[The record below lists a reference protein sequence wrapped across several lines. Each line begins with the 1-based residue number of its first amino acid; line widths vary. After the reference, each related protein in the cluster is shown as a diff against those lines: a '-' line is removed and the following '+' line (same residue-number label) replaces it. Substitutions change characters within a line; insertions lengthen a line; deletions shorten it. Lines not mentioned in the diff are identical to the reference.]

1 MILRI
6 VRGRVED
13 DRLAAL
19 TAGFTGPFRDIAR
32 TTPGL
37 VRFHAATRA
46 IPDEGRHD
54 LVVVTFWATVDAALA
69 AFDGDLG
76 TVRTLDGI
84 GTHADLDEVAY
95 FEVDESQLRRSATEP
110 AFLRLTL
117 GRMTRGIDAEIQ
129 QELRRRMRDL
139 GPEMTEA
146 YVGRRIIGTDVE
158 IAFISAWTTA
168 PGSRALDRAFWPDI
182 AQRYDT
188 FEVGTYVPLVSG
200 MPAA

>member
-19 TAGFTGPFRDIAR
+19 TAGFTGPFREIAR
-32 TTPGL
+32 NTPGL

-46 IPDEGRHD
+46 IPGEARHD
-54 LVVVTFWATVDAALA
+54 LVVVTFWATVDAALS
-69 AFDGDLG
+69 AFDGDLAA
-76 TVRTLDGI
+76 VRTLDGI
-84 GTHADLDEVAY
+84 GTHAELRDVAY
-95 FEVDESQLRRSATEP
+95 FEIDESQLRRSETEP

-129 QELRRRMRDL
+129 QELRRRMHEL

-158 IAFISAWTTA
+158 IAFISAWAAEPDSNPLDA
-168 PGSRALDRAFWPDI
+168 PFWPDI
-182 AQRYDT
+182 SERYDA

-200 MPAA
+200 MPAT